1 MYKISFKN
9 LIFVAILAIIVMTLF
24 ALPETYINISADNYS
39 PKTGDIINIDVN
51 VIKKSDFGTTTVE
64 MVLPNGTTY
73 LNTVYGADT
82 KNTTI
87 FNEKY
92 NISETYLK
100 WTFKNEDK
108 FGSSINILILN
119 SENKTIKATS
129 KTEFFSYDSLN
140 SDKLIISKD

>member
-9 LIFVAILAIIVMTLF
+9 LIFAAILAIIVMILF

-39 PKTGDIINIDVN
+39 PKTGDIINIDVD
-51 VIKKSDFGTTTVE
+51 VIKKSNFGTTTVE
-64 MVLPNGTTY
+64 ILLPNGTTY
-73 LNTVYGADT
+73 LNTVYGKEP
-82 KNTTI
+82 KNNTV

-100 WTFKNEDK
+100 WTFNNEDK

-129 KTEFFSYDSLN
+129 KTEFLIYDSLN
-140 SDKLIISKD
+140 SDKLIISAD

>member
-1 MYKISFKN
+1 MHEINFKN
-9 LIFVAILAIIVMTLF
+9 LIFVALLAILVMTVF
-24 ALPETYINISADNYS
+24 AIPETHIIISADEYS
-39 PKTGDIINIDVN
+39 PKTGDIVNIDVE

-64 MVLPNGTTY
+64 MVLSNGTAY
-73 LNTVYGADT
+73 INTVYGP
-82 KNTTI
+82 KPEINTE

-108 FGSSINILILN
+108 FGSSINILVLN

-129 KTEFFSYDSLN
+129 KTEFFGYISEDSRQIAIPFN
-140 SDKLIISKD
+140 